1 MKLIKSFKKIV
12 ALLLCLCLIGGL
24 ALILINARVKS
35 VTKNSILTIEEAK
48 ELEDIDCII
57 VLGCQVKA
65 DGTLSHMLRDRLE
78 RGLELYKQE
87 AASKIIMSGDHGQ
100 VDYDE
105 VNAMKQY
112 AIENGVPSEDVFM
125 DHAGFSTYETVYR
138 ARDIFEARKVIIVT
152 QEYHLYRA
160 LYIAKQLGVEAYGV
174 SADLN
179 RYAGQSIRDLREILA
194 RNKDFAKCIFKPE
207 PTYLGEAIPV
217 SGNGDA
223 TND

>member
-12 ALLLCLCLIGGL
+12 AFLLCLCLIGGV

-35 VTKNSILTIEEAK
+35 VVKESILTVDEAK
-48 ELEDIDCII
+48 ELNDIDCII

-65 DGTLSHMLRDRLE
+65 DGSLSHMLRDRLE
-78 RGLELYKQE
+78 RGTELYKQE
-87 AASKIIMSGDHGQ
+87 AAPKIIMSGDHGQ

-138 ARDIFEARKVIIVT
+138 ARDIFEAEKVIIVT

-179 RYAGQSIRDLREILA
+179 RYAGQSMRDLREILA